1 MYQLYANQ
9 TVESIEDYMETLDFE
24 LFTGYYF
31 VVEKETPKGAILR
44 CLDIPELTAFCFTSL
59 RHGEKVLAS
68 IRKARSENGLP
79 RILAQVESVIY
90 QAVA

>member
-1 MYQLYANQ
+1 MTVYQNPEF
-9 TVESIEDYMETLDFE
+9 ESIEDYMQRLDFE
-24 LFTGYYF
+24 IYSGYYF
-31 VVEKETPKGAILR
+31 KVEKETPKGAILR

-59 RHGEKVLAS
+59 QCGEKVLAS
-68 IRKARSENGLP
+68 IRKARIDNGIP

>member
-1 MYQLYANQ
+1 MYELYQNPKF
-9 TVESIEDYMETLDFE
+9 ESIEDYMEALDFE
-24 LFTGYYF
+24 LLSGHYF

-59 RHGEKVLAS
+59 QRGEKVLAS
-68 IRKARSENGLP
+68 IRKARLDDGIP

-90 QAVA
+90 PAA

>member
-1 MYQLYANQ
+1 MTVYQNPAI
-9 TVESIEDYMETLDFE
+9 ESIEEYMQRLDFE
-24 LFTGYYF
+24 IYSGYYF
-31 VVEKETPKGAILR
+31 QVEKETPKGAILR

-59 RHGEKVLAS
+59 RRGEKVLAS
-68 IRKARSENGLP
+68 IRKARIDNGIP